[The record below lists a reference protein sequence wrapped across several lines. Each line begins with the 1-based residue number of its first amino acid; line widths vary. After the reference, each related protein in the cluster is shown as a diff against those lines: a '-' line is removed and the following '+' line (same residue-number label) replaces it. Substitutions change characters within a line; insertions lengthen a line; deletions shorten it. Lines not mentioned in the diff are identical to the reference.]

1 MLPSTQQ
8 RGCVTCDRPWAAAE
22 FYENCSECKE
32 CKRQRSR
39 RNRAAQARKVAVA
52 ERLVD
57 LLALLLVHANTPAM
71 QVTSDKVA
79 V

>member
-1 MLPSTQQ
+1 MSAATKSCST
-8 RGCVTCDRPWAAAE
+8 CSRPWVEGE
-22 FYENCSECKE
+22 FYENCSECKD
-32 CKRQRSR
+32 CKCQRSR

-57 LLALLLVHANTPAM
+57 LLALLLVHANTPAK
-71 QVTSDKVA
+71 QIKSDEVA

>member
-1 MLPSTQQ
+1 MSATTKSCSTCSRQ
-8 RGCVTCDRPWAAAE
+8 WAEDE
-22 FYENCSECKE
+22 FYENCSECKG

-39 RNRAAQARKVAVA
+39 RNRATQARKVAVA

-57 LLALLLVHANTPAM
+57 LLALLLVHANTPAV
-71 QVTSDKVA
+71 QASRDKVA